1 LVAKKKRKKGS
12 LFKGEKPHKKEG
24 NLGKATKQRGKKRKN
39 EDQSGIARS
48 T

>member
-12 LFKGEKPHKKEG
+12 LFEEEKPRKKEG
-24 NLGKATKQRGKKRKN
+24 ILGKATKQRGKKRKN
-39 EDQSGIARS
+39 EDQTRIARS